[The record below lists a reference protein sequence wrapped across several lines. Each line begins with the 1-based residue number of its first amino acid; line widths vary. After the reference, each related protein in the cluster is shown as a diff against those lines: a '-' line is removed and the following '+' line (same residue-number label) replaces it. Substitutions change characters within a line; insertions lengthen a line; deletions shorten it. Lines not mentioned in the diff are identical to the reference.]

1 MQIKKKN
8 LNYSKQNINAGDKK
22 LVATS
27 LKADLI
33 TTGNFV
39 TTFEKKIKNYFNS
52 NYALSCS
59 SGTAALHIAFKSID
73 LKPGDAVIMP
83 AINFISAFNLCKNIG
98 AKIYLADVSP
108 ETGQMLPDNVLK
120 CIEKNKIK
128 KIKLILT
135 MYLGGYPENVVEFY
149 KIKKKYKS
157 ILIEDACHA
166 LGSKYKYKNKFYK
179 IGSCKHSDISTF
191 SLHPLKTITSGEG
204 GVVTTNNK
212 KIFQKMKLFRSHG
225 IKRNKNKHWEYDV
238 IENGFNYRISDINCA
253 LAISQLN
260 RINSF
265 LTSRKKIFN
274 FYMKYLYQNN
284 QSFLKIRY
292 NKTNIPAYH
301 LFLLKL
307 NNILSKNNIKNKLIN
322 YMMKMGIKCQYHY
335 IPIYRFKIFT
345 TKIKYSDF
353 KGSEKFYNSTFSIP
367 IYVDLSRQDQK
378 RIIKNLKNYFKK

>member
-8 LNYSKQNINAGDKK
+8 LNYSKQNINALDKK
-22 LVATS
+22 LVVTS

-52 NYALSCS
+52 NHALSCS

-73 LKPGDAVIMP
+73 LKPGDVVIMP
-83 AINFISAFNLCKNIG
+83 AINFISAFNLCKTIG

-108 ETGQMLPDNVLK
+108 ETGQMQPDNVIK

-149 KIKKKYKS
+149 KIKKIYKC

-212 KIFQKMKLFRSHG
+212 KIFQKMLLFRSHG
-225 IKRNKNKHWEYDV
+225 IRRNENKHWEYDV
-238 IENGFNYRISDINCA
+238 IENGFNYRICDINCA

-265 LTSRKKIFN
+265 LTSRKK
-274 FYMKYLYQNN
+274 
-284 QSFLKIRY
+284 
-292 NKTNIPAYH
+292 NI
-301 LFLLKL
+301 
-307 NNILSKNNIKNKLIN
+307 
-322 YMMKMGIKCQYHY
+322 
-335 IPIYRFKIFT
+335 
-345 TKIKYSDF
+345 
-353 KGSEKFYNSTFSIP
+353 
-367 IYVDLSRQDQK
+367 
-378 RIIKNLKNYFKK
+378 

>member
-1 MQIKKKN
+1 MKLIPYGRQLIDKN
-8 LNYSKQNINAGDKK
+8 DKK
-22 LVATS
+22 LVLSS
-27 LKADLI
+27 LSNDLI
-33 TTGNFV
+33 TTGPFV
-39 TTFEKKIKNYFNS
+39 EKFEKEIKKYTRCKYS
-52 NYALSCS
+52 YVCS
-59 SGTAALHIAFKSID
+59 SGTAAIHLAMLSIG
-73 LKPGDAVIMP
+73 LKKNDIILMP
-83 AINFISAFNLCKNIG
+83 AINFISAFNLCKTIG

-108 ETGQMLPDNVLK
+108 ETGQMQPDNVIK

-149 KIKKKYKS
+149 KIKKIYKC

-212 KIFQKMKLFRSHG
+212 KIFQKMLLFRSHG
-225 IKRNKNKHWEYDV
+225 IRRNENKHWEYDV

-274 FYMKYLYQNN
+274 FYMKYLYENN
-284 QSFLKIRY
+284 QNFLKIRY

-307 NNILSKNNIKNKLIN
+307 NSTLSKNKIKNKLIN
-322 YMMKMGIKCQYHY
+322 YMMKKGIKCQYHY
-335 IPIYRFKIFT
+335 IPIYKFKIFKK
-345 TKIKYSDF
+345 KIKYSDF
-353 KGSEKFYNSTFSIP
+353 KGCEKFYNSTFSIP
-367 IYVDLSRQDQK
+367 IYVDLSRQDQT
-378 RIIKNLKNYFKK
+378 RIIKNLKNFF